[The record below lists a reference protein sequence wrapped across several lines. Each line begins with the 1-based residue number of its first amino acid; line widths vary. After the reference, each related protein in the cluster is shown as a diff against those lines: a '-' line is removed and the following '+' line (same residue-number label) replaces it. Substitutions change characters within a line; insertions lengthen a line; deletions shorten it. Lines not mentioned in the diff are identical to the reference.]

1 MLENVRH
8 MKFKEQ
14 GTILKTQKEKT
25 ITTKKKNKKKQVFIE
40 KRIEK
45 AFAFPQEQLKIEK
58 LKNNDE
64 ILPFVST
71 YNHNNSN
78 LLPKLREM
86 YGKLQISKT
95 LGKTFTQH
103 KLIDCQRQ
111 PSCLRRLLCS

>member
-1 MLENVRH
+1 M
-8 MKFKEQ
+8 
-14 GTILKTQKEKT
+14 
-25 ITTKKKNKKKQVFIE
+25 FIE

-111 PSCLRRLLCS
+111 P

>member
-1 MLENVRH
+1 M
-8 MKFKEQ
+8 
-14 GTILKTQKEKT
+14 
-25 ITTKKKNKKKQVFIE
+25 FIE

-58 LKNNDE
+58 LKNNEE